1 MMLLFI
7 ILPFEFL
14 LLKEMLTQP
23 NTRKVYVRKVR
34 AGVARSERDVLAV
47 EEPLEL
53 RLMHRGVTHRVAV
66 TMRTPGEDFEMV
78 AGFLFCEGIIQKHG
92 DVREIRYCIDSPQQL
107 YNIVTVELRDEIDF
121 DPTRLQR
128 NFFTTSACGI
138 CGKVSLESLEMQGC
152 VPLPLTQPVVPIS
165 LITGLDAELRRAQQV
180 FSKTGGLHAAAL
192 FDLDGQLQGLHEDV
206 GRHNALD
213 KLIGSRFMAGQLP
226 VSQQVL
232 ILSGRTSFELMQK
245 SLMAQI
251 PIIVSVGAPSSLA
264 VELAQ
269 NFNIT
274 LIGFLRG
281 DSFNIYAGPER
292 VK

>member
-1 MMLLFI
+1 MLLLFI

-53 RLMHRGVTHRVAV
+53 RLMHRGVTHPVAV

-78 AGFLFCEGIIQKHG
+78 AGFLLCEGIIQKHG

-232 ILSGRTSFELMQK
+232 MLSGRTSFELMQK

>member
-1 MMLLFI
+1 MLLFI

-165 LITGLDAELRRAQQV
+165 LIIGLDAELRRAQQV

-192 FDLDGQLQGLHEDV
+192 FDLDGKLQGLHEDV

-232 ILSGRTSFELMQK
+232 MLSGRTSFELMQK

>member
-1 MMLLFI
+1 MLLFI

-165 LITGLDAELRRAQQV
+165 LIIGLDAELRRAQQV

>member
-1 MMLLFI
+1 
-7 ILPFEFL
+7 
-14 LLKEMLTQP
+14 MLTQP
-23 NTRKVYVRKVR
+23 NTRKVYVRKIR
-34 AGVARSERDVLAV
+34 AGVAKSERDMLAV

-53 RLMHRGVTHRVAV
+53 RLMHRGETHRVAV

-78 AGFLFCEGIIQKHG
+78 AGFLFCEGIIRDKE
-92 DVREIRYCIDSPQQL
+92 DVREIRYCVDLPDQL
-107 YNIVTVELRDEIDF
+107 YNIVTVELRDEIEF
-121 DPTRLQR
+121 DPSRLQR

-138 CGKVSLESLEMQGC
+138 CGKISLESLEMQGC
-152 VPLPLTQPVVPIS
+152 VPLPLAQPMVAQS
-165 LITGLDAELRRAQQV
+165 LIPKLDAELRQAQQI

-192 FDLDGQLQGLHEDV
+192 FDLSGKLQALHEDV

-213 KLIGSRFMAGQLP
+213 KLIGTRFLAGQLP
-226 VSQQVL
+226 LAQHIL
-232 ILSGRTSFELMQK
+232 MLSGRTSFELMQK

-274 LIGFLRG
+274 LVGFARG
-281 DSFNIYAGPER
+281 DSFNIYSAADR
-292 VK
+292 LV

>member
-1 MMLLFI
+1 
-7 ILPFEFL
+7 
-14 LLKEMLTQP
+14 
-23 NTRKVYVRKVR
+23 
-34 AGVARSERDVLAV
+34 
-47 EEPLEL
+47 
-53 RLMHRGVTHRVAV
+53 
-66 TMRTPGEDFEMV
+66 
-78 AGFLFCEGIIQKHG
+78 
-92 DVREIRYCIDSPQQL
+92 
-107 YNIVTVELRDEIDF
+107 
-121 DPTRLQR
+121 
-128 NFFTTSACGI
+128 
-138 CGKVSLESLEMQGC
+138 MQGC

-232 ILSGRTSFELMQK
+232 MLSGRTSFELMQK

>member
-1 MMLLFI
+1 MLLFI

-23 NTRKVYVRKVR
+23 NIRKVYVRKVR

-232 ILSGRTSFELMQK
+232 MLSGRTSFELMQK
-245 SLMAQI
+245 SLIAQI

>member
-1 MMLLFI
+1 
-7 ILPFEFL
+7 
-14 LLKEMLTQP
+14 MLTQP
-23 NTRKVYVRKVR
+23 NIRKVYVRKVR

-53 RLMHRGVTHRVAV
+53 RLMHRGATHRVAV

-232 ILSGRTSFELMQK
+232 MLSGRTSFELMQK

>member
-1 MMLLFI
+1 
-7 ILPFEFL
+7 
-14 LLKEMLTQP
+14 MLTQP

-53 RLMHRGVTHRVAV
+53 RLIHRGESHRVAV

-78 AGFLFCEGIIQKHG
+78 AGFLFCEGIIQNKD
-92 DVREIRYCIDSPQQL
+92 DVREIRYCVDLPEQL
-107 YNIVTVELRDEIDF
+107 YNIVTVELREEIEF
-121 DPTRLQR
+121 DATRLQR

-152 VPLPLTQPVVPIS
+152 VPLSLAEPKISMALVPQ
-165 LITGLDAELRRAQQV
+165 LDAELRKAQQI

-192 FDLDGQLQGLHEDV
+192 FSLDGKLQALHEDV

-213 KLIGSRFMAGQLP
+213 KLIGTRFLAGKLP
-226 VSQQVL
+226 LTQSIL
-232 ILSGRTSFELMQK
+232 MLSGRTSFELLQK

-251 PIIVSVGAPSSLA
+251 PLIVSVGAPSSLA

-274 LIGFLRG
+274 LIGFARG
-281 DSFNIYAGPER
+281 DSFNIYSAPER
-292 VK
+292 VIEIKN

>member
-1 MMLLFI
+1 MLLLFI

-206 GRHNALD
+206 GCHNALD

-232 ILSGRTSFELMQK
+232 MLSGRTSFELMQK

>member
-1 MMLLFI
+1 
-7 ILPFEFL
+7 
-14 LLKEMLTQP
+14 MLTQP

-34 AGVARSERDVLAV
+34 AGVAKSERDVLAV
-47 EEPLEL
+47 EEPLEI
-53 RLMHRGVTHRVAV
+53 RLVHGGQSHRVAV

-78 AGFLFCEGIIQKHG
+78 AGFLFCEGIIQSKD
-92 DVREIRYCIDSPQQL
+92 DVREIRYCVDAPEQL
-107 YNIVTVELRDEIDF
+107 YNIVTVELRDGLEF

-152 VPLPLTQPVVPIS
+152 KPLPFGEPHLVQA
-165 LITGLDAELRRAQQV
+165 LIPQLDIELRRAQQL

-192 FDLDGQLQGLHEDV
+192 FDLQGKLQALHEDV

-213 KLIGSRFMAGQLP
+213 KLIGTRFLAGKLP
-226 VSQQVL
+226 LSQHAL
-232 ILSGRTSFELMQK
+232 MLSGRTSFELMQK

-251 PIIVSVGAPSSLA
+251 AIVISVGAPSSLA

-269 NFNIT
+269 TFNIT
-274 LIGFLRG
+274 LIGFARG
-281 DSFNIYAGPER
+281 DSFNVYSAAER
-292 VK
+292 ITSDV

>member
-1 MMLLFI
+1 
-7 ILPFEFL
+7 
-14 LLKEMLTQP
+14 MLTQP

-53 RLMHRGVTHRVAV
+53 RLIHRGESHRVAV

-78 AGFLFCEGIIQKHG
+78 AGFLFCEGIIQNKD
-92 DVREIRYCIDSPQQL
+92 DVREIRYCVDLPEQL
-107 YNIVTVELRDEIDF
+107 YNIVTVELREEIEF
-121 DPTRLQR
+121 DATRLQR

-152 VPLPLTQPVVPIS
+152 VPLSLAEPKIS
-165 LITGLDAELRRAQQV
+165 MALIPQLDAELRKAQQI

-192 FDLDGQLQGLHEDV
+192 FSLDGKLQALHEDV

-213 KLIGSRFMAGQLP
+213 KLIGTRFLAGKLP
-226 VSQQVL
+226 LTQSIL
-232 ILSGRTSFELMQK
+232 MLSGRTSFELLQK

-251 PIIVSVGAPSSLA
+251 PLIVSVGAPSSLA

-274 LIGFLRG
+274 LIGFARG
-281 DSFNIYAGPER
+281 DSFNIYSAPER
-292 VK
+292 VIEIKN

>member
-1 MMLLFI
+1 MLLFI

-165 LITGLDAELRRAQQV
+165 LIIGLDAELRRAQQV

-232 ILSGRTSFELMQK
+232 MLSGRTSFELMQK

>member
-1 MMLLFI
+1 MLLLFI

-232 ILSGRTSFELMQK
+232 MLSGRTSFELMQK

>member
-1 MMLLFI
+1 MLLFI

-165 LITGLDAELRRAQQV
+165 LIIGLDAELRRAQQV

-192 FDLDGQLQGLHEDV
+192 FDLDGKLQGLHEDV